1 MMNADN
7 LIDGLDR
14 LASGLTILALAC
26 FATICLW
33 QGQTSLLLLILVLI
47 RPTLG
52 FWAFNRPP
60 ASIFMGD
67 SGSLF
72 LGYDLAIFSLWTTE
86 IPGKGQTIL
95 PVLILAIPILDTA
108 FSIFRHLLKGIPF
121 YSANKDHLHH
131 RLIAKGFSEPQAMM
145 FLVGVSGWFSGLAL
159 FSFHET
165 HLQGFVYLGVVILA
179 CLLL

>member
-33 QGQTSLLLLILVLI
+33 QGQTSLLLILVLI

-86 IPGKGQTIL
+86 IPGKG
-95 PVLILAIPILDTA
+95 
-108 FSIFRHLLKGIPF
+108 
-121 YSANKDHLHH
+121 
-131 RLIAKGFSEPQAMM
+131 
-145 FLVGVSGWFSGLAL
+145 
-159 FSFHET
+159 
-165 HLQGFVYLGVVILA
+165 
-179 CLLL
+179 